1 MYDKER
7 KDKEGNEIGFAE
19 DFGMSYLST
28 VVGMIP
34 IMRDIYSLVVEGY
47 EVDNYALS
55 GITDFIT
62 SFEGIA
68 EGVTILA
75 SGEPFEAK
83 DLARPLKDLVNA
95 LGQLT
100 GIPTR
105 NVYNT
110 IYGLTKR
117 FDASAAYKLDS
128 IFYAQ
133 GYTKDLKKA
142 IEKDDVD
149 LQKTIIGLM
158 LKDNGLTDTSEKV
171 NNKLR
176 ELYAEGHTVLPKTVQ
191 DTLHYDGETYNLS
204 NKQVKQFKSVYGKA
218 NEEVEDLVNDRH
230 FASLAADVQAQ
241 AIKWIYDY
249 YYESAVFDTI
259 GEEADSKKQLFGET
273 MDVSKF
279 ALTIAACKS
288 IESKLDK
295 KGNVIAG
302 SRKIQIQRLLA
313 SLNLSPAE
321 KQLILAYLGYSVADQ
336 ETLIKAFIRRIG
348 LTKSQQKLLLS
359 YCGIAV

>member
-1 MYDKER
+1 M
-7 KDKEGNEIGFAE
+7 
-19 DFGMSYLST
+19 
-28 VVGMIP
+28 
-34 IMRDIYSLVVEGY
+34 
-47 EVDNYALS
+47 
-55 GITDFIT
+55 
-62 SFEGIA
+62 
-68 EGVTILA
+68 
-75 SGEPFEAK
+75 
-83 DLARPLKDLVNA
+83 
-95 LGQLT
+95 
-100 GIPTR
+100 
-105 NVYNT
+105 YNT

-117 FDASAAYKLDS
+117 FDASVAYKWDS

-176 ELYAEGHTVLPKTVQ
+176 ELYAEGYTVLPKTVQ

-204 NKQVKQFKSVYGKA
+204 NKQVKQFKAVYGKA

-230 FASLAADVQAQ
+230 FTSLAAEVQAQ

-302 SRKIQIQRLLA
+302 SRKVQIQRLLA